1 MFITTQLITSVNKF
15 LKVAEFCMIQLWVWR
30 NLSKN
35 SKNQTECKKARKN
48 QNGLLGNLRNMKEV
62 QIKLSYIYFS
72 LLSTAL
78 KYKDISKIL
87 IKVWEMFQNV
97 NHISKYIYTTRRF
110 DCSNLYVPP
119 IRSIITQCWQ
129 LFRM

>member
-72 LLSTAL
+72 LPSTAL
-78 KYKDISKIL
+78 KYKDVSKIL
-87 IKVWEMFQNV
+87 IKV
-97 NHISKYIYTTRRF
+97 
-110 DCSNLYVPP
+110 
-119 IRSIITQCWQ
+119 
-129 LFRM
+129 